1 MSFQYKN
8 GNSVIFFRTFPFFRS
23 FPIDKKTFVVYTVC
37 SFQNYIRNTVRK
49 GRNMKRTKLKDRQL
63 PDYTKGEEIFNMVTH
78 IVGGALGIAY
88 LVLCVIYAATH
99 SDPYAVVSASIYGA
113 SVVVLFSV
121 SSIYH
126 GLRIE
131 KGKKVMQVLDHCV
144 IYFMIAG
151 TYTPLTL
158 CTLRQQNPALGWTV
172 FGIVWGM
179 SAFAA
184 LLNAI
189 DLKKYKIFSII
200 SYLAIGWCIIFTA
213 KSVLNGIGLAGFMWL
228 LAGGVMYSIGAV
240 LYMFGHKKR
249 YIHSVFHIF
258 IDLASVCH
266 FVCILFYVL

>member
-1 MSFQYKN
+1 
-8 GNSVIFFRTFPFFRS
+8 
-23 FPIDKKTFVVYTVC
+23 
-37 SFQNYIRNTVRK
+37 
-49 GRNMKRTKLKDRQL
+49 MKRTKLKDRQL
-63 PDYTKGEEIFNMVTH
+63 PDYTKGEEIFTMVTH

-99 SDPYAVVSASIYGA
+99 SDPYAVVSSAIYGA

-126 GLRIE
+126 GLHPS

-151 TYTPLTL
+151 TYTPITL
-158 CTLRQQNPALGWTV
+158 CALRENSPALGWTV
-172 FGIVWGM
+172 FGVVWGM

-189 DLKKYKIFSII
+189 DLKKYKVFSII
-200 SYLAIGWCIIFTA
+200 SYLAIGWCVVFTV
-213 KSVLNGIGLAGFMWL
+213 KPVYESIGFEGFLWL
-228 LAGGVMYSIGAV
+228 LTGGVLYTVGAV
-240 LYMFGHKKR
+240 LYMLGHKKR

-266 FVCILFYVL
+266 FICILFYVL

>member
-1 MSFQYKN
+1 
-8 GNSVIFFRTFPFFRS
+8 
-23 FPIDKKTFVVYTVC
+23 
-37 SFQNYIRNTVRK
+37 
-49 GRNMKRTKLKDRQL
+49 MKRTKLKDRQL

-99 SDPYAVVSASIYGA
+99 SDPYAVVSSAIYGA

-126 GLRIE
+126 GLHPS

-151 TYTPLTL
+151 TYTPITL
-158 CTLRQQNPALGWTV
+158 CALRENSPALGWTV
-172 FGIVWGM
+172 FGVVWGM

-189 DLKKYKIFSII
+189 DLKKYKVFSII
-200 SYLAIGWCIIFTA
+200 SYLAIGWCVVFTV
-213 KSVLNGIGLAGFMWL
+213 KPVYESIGFEGFLWL
-228 LAGGVMYSIGAV
+228 LAGGVLYTVGAV
-240 LYMFGHKKR
+240 LYMLGHKKR

-266 FVCILFYVL
+266 FICILFYVL

>member
-1 MSFQYKN
+1 
-8 GNSVIFFRTFPFFRS
+8 
-23 FPIDKKTFVVYTVC
+23 
-37 SFQNYIRNTVRK
+37 
-49 GRNMKRTKLKDRQL
+49 MKRTKLKDRQL

-99 SDPYAVVSASIYGA
+99 SDPYAVVSSAIYGA

-126 GLRIE
+126 GLHPS

-151 TYTPLTL
+151 TYTPITL
-158 CTLRQQNPALGWTV
+158 CALRENSPALGWTV
-172 FGIVWGM
+172 FGVVWGM

-189 DLKKYKIFSII
+189 DLKKYKVFSII
-200 SYLAIGWCIIFTA
+200 SYLAIGWCVVFTV
-213 KSVLNGIGLAGFMWL
+213 KPVYESIGFEGFLWL
-228 LAGGVMYSIGAV
+228 LAGGVLYTVGAV
-240 LYMFGHKKR
+240 LYMLRHKKR

-266 FVCILFYVL
+266 FICILFCVL